1 MQLGRLP
8 NVLNLGL
15 NEVGVKTGSR
25 GEIIVNK
32 QSQTNI
38 KSIFAIGDVTDKI
51 TLTPVA
57 IAEGHSFADREFGIE
72 KIHLLRKCS

>member
-1 MQLGRLP
+1 MGATGRLP

-25 GEIIVNK
+25 GEIIVNNH
-32 QSQTNI
+32 SQTNI

-57 IAEGHSFADREFGIE
+57 LSL
-72 KIHLLRKCS
+72 IHI